1 MQRNVKSEN
10 LGEEYMWCGFLML
23 IYHYVTF
30 EQVYVTFCLHVID
43 NVS

>member
-10 LGEEYMWCGFLML
+10 LGEKYMWCGFLML

-30 EQVYVTFCLHVID
+30 RLNVID
-43 NVS
+43 NIS